1 MKTAVKDVSKES
13 IAQAAT
19 LIQAGQLVAFPTET
33 VYGLG
38 ADALNPTAVLQI
50 FAAKNRPADNPL
62 IVHIAD
68 VSELPRLVDA
78 IPPLAQKL
86 IDAFW
91 PGPLSIVFQ
100 KSALVPDQTTAGLAT
115 VVIRLPAHPDAIQ
128 LIHAAGTP
136 IAAPSANQ
144 SGNVSP
150 TTAQHVQEELNGVI
164 PLILDGGDIEFGL
177 ESTVIDCTSPQPLLL
192 RPGSITQEQLEKVVG
207 PVGAPDETEKP
218 ASPGMKYKHYSP
230 KTPVVLFTKPENLQ
244 AALVAHPRRSCV
256 IHHSKAL
263 AGSGEVSVPLSPN
276 PTQAASALY
285 SALRQADTLHCD
297 VIYVETFP
305 KTGVG
310 VAIMN
315 RLEKAASHVIG

>member
-1 MKTAVKDVSKES
+1 MKTAVKEVSKES

-19 LIQAGQLVAFPTET
+19 LIKAGQLVAFPTET

-38 ADALNPTAVLQI
+38 ADALNPAAVLQI

-68 VSELPRLVDA
+68 LSALPRLVEI
-78 IPPLAQKL
+78 IPLQAQKL

-91 PGPLSIVFQ
+91 PGPLSIVFK
-100 KSALVPDQTTAGLAT
+100 KSALVPAQTTAGLDT
-115 VVIRLPAHPDAIQ
+115 VVIRFPSHPGALQ
-128 LIHAAGTP
+128 LIAAAGTP

-150 TTAQHVQEELNGVI
+150 TTAQHVQEELDGII
-164 PLILDGGDIEFGL
+164 PLILDGGAIEFGL
-177 ESTVIDCTSPQPLLL
+177 ESTVIDCTAALPTLL
-192 RPGSITQEQLEKVVG
+192 RPGSITKEQIEKVVG
-207 PVGAPDETEKP
+207 PVGIPDEAEKP

-230 KTPVVLFTKPENLQ
+230 QTPVILFTTPANLQ
-244 AALVAHPRRSCV
+244 AALLAHPKRSCI
-256 IHHSKAL
+256 IHYSDAL
-263 AGSGEVSVPLSPN
+263 TGYSEIAIPLSDD
-276 PTQAASALY
+276 PTKAAAELY

-297 VIYVETFP
+297 FIYVETFP
-305 KTGVG
+305 KTSVG

-315 RLEKAASHVIG
+315 RLEKAASDFIG

>member
-1 MKTAVKDVSKES
+1 MKTEVLDVSNES

-19 LIQAGQLVAFPTET
+19 LIRAGQLVAFPTET

-38 ADALNPTAVLQI
+38 ANALNPAAVLQI
-50 FAAKNRPADNPL
+50 FTAKHRPADNPL

-68 VSELPRLVDA
+68 LAELPRLVDS

-91 PGPLSIVFQ
+91 PGPLSIVFT
-100 KSALVPDQTTAGLAT
+100 KSPLVPAETTAGLDT
-115 VVIRLPAHPDAIQ
+115 VVIRFPSHPSAIQ
-128 LIHAAGTP
+128 LITAAGTP

-150 TTAQHVQEELNGVI
+150 TTAQHVYEELGGVI
-164 PLILDGGDIEFGL
+164 PLLLDGGVIEFGL
-177 ESTVIDCTSPQPLLL
+177 ESTVIDCTTALPALL
-192 RPGSITQEQLEKVVG
+192 RPGSVTQEQIEAVVG
-207 PVGAPDETEKP
+207 PVSTADQAEKP
-218 ASPGMKYKHYSP
+218 ASPGMKYTHYSP
-230 KTPVVLFTKPENLQ
+230 KTRVILFTKGENLQ
-244 AALVAHPRRSCV
+244 AALSAHPQRSCI
-256 IHHSKAL
+256 IHHSDAL
-263 AGSGEVSVPLSPN
+263 ADYSNIAILVSSN
-276 PTQAASALY
+276 ATKAAATLY

-305 KTGVG
+305 KKGVG

-315 RLEKAASHVIG
+315 RLEKAASDDIG